1 MGYGNHAR
9 FPARS
14 LGQKGLRR
22 IIGHLIESGEAP
34 SFNITLH
41 RLGGI
46 EWDDKKNRLFPDYH
60 EQ

>member
-1 MGYGNHAR
+1 MGYGNYAR

-14 LGQKGLRR
+14 LGQEGLRR
-22 IIGHLIESGEAP
+22 IIGHLIKNAEAA

-46 EWDDKKNRLFPDYH
+46 EWHEKKNRLFQDYN